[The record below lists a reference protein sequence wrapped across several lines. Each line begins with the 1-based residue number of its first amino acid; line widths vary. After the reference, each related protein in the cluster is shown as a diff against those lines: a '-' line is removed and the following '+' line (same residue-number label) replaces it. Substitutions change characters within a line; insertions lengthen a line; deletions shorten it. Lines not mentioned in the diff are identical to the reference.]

1 MKKKW
6 IVAGTVAGV
15 ILLAGVTVY
24 AVKKSNE
31 EKVKVVSVQ
40 EMMGYGGDMSNTSM
54 SGNITSDVSQD
65 IYLTDSQ
72 VVDEIFVEE
81 GQTVKEGDKLIS
93 YDMTLVNLQMEMKKL
108 KVVLQ

>member
-15 ILLAGVTVY
+15 ILLTGVTVY

-81 GQTVKEGDKLIS
+81 GQTVKEGDKL
-93 YDMTLVNLQMEMKKL
+93 DLL
-108 KVVLQ
+108 

>member
-15 ILLAGVTVY
+15 ILLTGVTVY

-40 EMMGYGGDMSNTSM
+40 EMMG
-54 SGNITSDVSQD
+54 
-65 IYLTDSQ
+65 
-72 VVDEIFVEE
+72 
-81 GQTVKEGDKLIS
+81 
-93 YDMTLVNLQMEMKKL
+93 
-108 KVVLQ
+108 

>member
-40 EMMGYGGDMSNTSM
+40 EMMGYGGDMSLS
-54 SGNITSDVSQD
+54 
-65 IYLTDSQ
+65 
-72 VVDEIFVEE
+72 
-81 GQTVKEGDKLIS
+81 LIHI
-93 YDMTLVNLQMEMKKL
+93 
-108 KVVLQ
+108 